1 MKRFHLARGAP
12 AEETLPPDVVELLR
26 RVREMTPHADL
37 DLIRQAYLFAQEA
50 HAGQTRASGEPY
62 VSHSVAV
69 ASVLMGL
76 RLDTPTIAA
85 ALLHDVPE
93 DTPRTMDEIRDQ
105 FGPEIAGLVDGVTKL
120 GRIEWK
126 SREERQA
133 ENLRK
138 MFLAMASDIRIILI
152 KLADRVHN
160 MRTIEY
166 LPDWKQKRTAQETLE
181 IYAPLTE
188 RLGIGSIKRELEDLA
203 FRVLEAE
210 AYREIAGQ
218 IERSSQE
225 QDACLARVVETLHA
239 ELNRVGIRIDRSVI
253 TARPKHVYSIYQ
265 KMQRPKYQG
274 QGVGRVYD
282 RLAVRVVVND
292 VRECYETLG
301 IVHAL
306 WKPIPGEVDD
316 YIANPKTSG
325 YQSLHTA
332 VICEGQ
338 PLEVQIRTQQMHR
351 IAEHGIAAHWRY
363 KEGGGKVEAG
373 FDQKLS
379 WLRQLLE
386 WHQEMQDAREF
397 MHSVKIDLFQNEVF
411 VFTPKG
417 DVIDLPAGATPV
429 DFAFRIHTDVGYHT
443 TGAKV
448 NGRLV
453 PLSHSLQ
460 SGDIVEVVTNK
471 NSAGPSR
478 DWLAFVQ
485 TSNARTKIRQWFKRE
500 RREENIVRGKD
511 LLEKELRRGG
521 GVVALMKPERLRE
534 VAARFGLP
542 NEEEL
547 LAALGNGDVSLLQV
561 VQALRGEPAAE
572 EEAPA
577 QPATRPAPSTAR
589 GIRVRG
595 VDNVLMRFGR
605 CCSPLPGDR
614 VVGYITQGRGV
625 SIHRADCPN
634 IQFLRGHPERLLEVE
649 WEPSPDGTYQVEIEV
664 EALDRVGLL
673 KDILAA
679 ITEAK
684 TNMVSVN
691 ARVRKDKVAIV
702 NVVADIRNVTQL
714 TAVMRT
720 GRASLMDCVRRVTGR
735 SVGGLTAPPR
745 FSATSQRVARRDGS
759 TYRVP
764 GPVNLSMSA

>member
-1 MKRFHLARGAP
+1 MKRFFTREGAED
-12 AEETLPPDVVELLR
+12 ALPPDAAELLR
-26 RVREMTPHADL
+26 RIREITPHADL
-37 DLIRQAYLFAQEA
+37 DLIRRAYLFAHEA

-69 ASVLMGL
+69 ATILVGL
-76 RLDTPTIAA
+76 RLDASTIAA

-93 DTPRTMDEIRDQ
+93 DTPHTLDEIREK

-160 MRTIEY
+160 MRTIGF
-166 LPDWKQKRTAQETLE
+166 LPEWKQKRTARETLE

-203 FRVLEAE
+203 FGILEPE
-210 AYREIAGQ
+210 ASHEIADQ

-225 QDACLARVVETLHA
+225 QEALLARVVDTLYQEMSRA
-239 ELNRVGIRIDRSVI
+239 GIRVDRANI
-253 TARPKHVYSIYQ
+253 TSRPKHVYSIYQ

-274 QGVGRVYD
+274 QGVGRIYD
-282 RLAVRVVVND
+282 RLAVRVLVND

-301 IVHAL
+301 IAHSL

-316 YIANPKTSG
+316 YVANPKTSG

-338 PLEVQIRTQQMHR
+338 PLEIQIRTSQMHR
-351 IAEHGIAAHWRY
+351 AAEHGIAAHWRY
-363 KEGGGKVEAG
+363 KEGGAKVEEG
-373 FDQKLS
+373 FEQKLS

-417 DVIDLPAGATPV
+417 DVIDLPAGATPI
-429 DFAFRIHTDVGYHT
+429 DFAFRIHTDVGYRT
-443 TGAKV
+443 AGAKV

-453 PLSHSLQ
+453 PLSHPLQ
-460 SGDIVEVVTNK
+460 SGDIVEIVTGK
-471 NSAGPSR
+471 QSAGPSR

-500 RREENIVRGKD
+500 RREENIVRGKE

-521 GVVALMKPERLRE
+521 GAAALKKPERLQE
-534 VAARFGLP
+534 VASQFGLP
-542 NEEEL
+542 NDEEL
-547 LAALGNGDVSLLQV
+547 FAALGNGDVSLLQV
-561 VQALRGEPAAE
+561 VQALRGHPEPVE
-572 EEAPA
+572 EEKAP
-577 QPATRPAPSTAR
+577 PAPSAR
-589 GIRVRG
+589 PSEVKATGIRVRG
-595 VDNVLMRFGR
+595 VENVLMRFGR

-614 VVGYITQGRGV
+614 VIGYITQGRGV

-634 IQFLRGHPERLLEVE
+634 VQFLRAHSERVIEVE
-649 WEPSPDGTYQVEIEV
+649 WEPAADGVYQVEIEV
-664 EALDRVGLL
+664 EAIDRVGLL

-679 ITEAK
+679 IAETK
-684 TNMVSVN
+684 TNVVSVN
-691 ARVRKDKVAIV
+691 ARVRKDKVGLVNIV
-702 NVVADIRNVTQL
+702 LDIRNVTQL
-714 TAVMRT
+714 TGVM
-720 GRASLMDCVRRVTGR
+720 
-735 SVGGLTAPPR
+735 
-745 FSATSQRVARRDGS
+745 QRVGQLQEVYS
-759 TYRVP
+759 VERVVP
-764 GPVNLSMSA
+764 H

>member
-1 MKRFHLARGAP
+1 MKRFHLTWGGA
-12 AEETLPPDVVELLR
+12 AEDTLPPDAAELMR
-26 RVREMTPHADL
+26 RVRETTPHADL
-37 DLIRQAYLFAQEA
+37 DLIRQAYTFAQEA
-50 HAGQTRASGEPY
+50 HAGQTRASGQPY

-69 ASVLMGL
+69 ASVLVGL

-93 DTPRTMDEIRDQ
+93 DTPRTIDDVRAK
-105 FGPEIAGLVDGVTKL
+105 FGPEISALVEGVTKL

-160 MRTIEY
+160 MRTLEF

-203 FRVLEAE
+203 FQTLEPD

-225 QDACLARVVETLHA
+225 QEALLARVIETLQG
-239 ELNRVGIRIDRSVI
+239 ELNGASIRVDRTGI
-253 TARPKHVYSIYQ
+253 TGRPKHVYSIYQ

-282 RLAVRVVVND
+282 RLAMRVVVND

-306 WKPIPGEVDD
+306 WKPIPQEVDD

-351 IAEHGIAAHWRY
+351 VAENGIAAHWRY

-386 WHQEMQDAREF
+386 WHQEMADPREF

-453 PLSHSLQ
+453 PLSHKMQ
-460 SGDIVEVVTNK
+460 SGDIIEIVTSK

-500 RREENIVRGKD
+500 RRDENIVRGRE

-521 GVVALMKPERLRE
+521 GVTALMRPERQRE
-534 VAARFGLP
+534 VAGRFGLP

-561 VQALRGEPAAE
+561 VQALRGGPVPTE
-572 EEAPA
+572 EVEAPP
-577 QPATRPAPSTAR
+577 QPTAKPAPSAAR
-589 GIRVRG
+589 GVRVRG

-634 IQFLRGHPERLLEVE
+634 IQFLRAHPERLLDVE
-649 WEPSPDGTYQVEIEV
+649 WEASPDGTYLVEIEV

-673 KDILAA
+673 KDILSAV
-679 ITEAK
+679 TETK
-684 TNMVSVN
+684 INVVSVN
-691 ARVRKDKVAIV
+691 ARVRKDKVGIV
-702 NVVADIRNVTQL
+702 NIVVDIRNVTQL
-714 TAVMRT
+714 TAVMQRI
-720 GRASLMDCVRRVTGR
+720 GQLKEVYSVERV
-735 SVGGLTAPPR
+735 
-745 FSATSQRVARRDGS
+745 
-759 TYRVP
+759 VP
-764 GPVNLSMSA
+764 H

>member
-1 MKRFHLARGAP
+1 MKRFLLPWGS
-12 AEETLPPDVVELLR
+12 AEETLPPDAEDLLR
-26 RVREMTPHADL
+26 RVRETMPHADR
-37 DLIRQAYLFAQEA
+37 DLIRRAYLVAREA

-69 ASVLMGL
+69 ASILVGF
-76 RLDTPTIAA
+76 RIDTATIAA

-93 DTPRTMDEIRDQ
+93 DTLYTIEEIQ
-105 FGPEIAGLVDGVTKL
+105 ETFGQEIAALVDGVTKL
-120 GRIEWK
+120 GLIEWK

-138 MFLAMASDIRIILI
+138 MLLSMASDIRIILI

-160 MRTIEY
+160 MRTLEF
-166 LPDWKQKRTAQETLE
+166 LPEAKQKRTARETLE

-203 FRVLEAE
+203 FKVLEPDAFAE
-210 AYREIAGQ
+210 MAGE
-218 IERSSQE
+218 IERATE
-225 QDACLARVVETLHA
+225 EKVVVLGTVVDTLHR
-239 ELNRVGIRIDRSVI
+239 ELNRAGVRVDRVHI
-253 TARPKHVYSIYQ
+253 TGRPKHVYSIYQ

-274 QGVGRVYD
+274 QGVGRIYD
-282 RLAVRVVVND
+282 RLAVRVIVND
-292 VRECYETLG
+292 VRECYEALG

-338 PLEVQIRTQQMHR
+338 PLEIQIRTLEMHR
-351 IAEHGIAAHWRY
+351 AAEYGIAAHWRY
-363 KEGGGKVEAG
+363 KEGGGKAEEA
-373 FDQKLS
+373 FEQKLA
-379 WLRQLLE
+379 WLRQLME

-453 PLSHSLQ
+453 PLSHRLQ
-460 SGDIVEVVTNK
+460 SGDIVEVVTTK
-471 NSAGPSR
+471 SSAGPSR

-500 RREENIVRGKD
+500 RREENIVRGRD
-511 LLEKELRRGG
+511 LLDKELRRGG
-521 GVVALMKPERLRE
+521 MTALAKPDRLRE

-542 NEEEL
+542 DQEEL

-561 VQALRGEPAAE
+561 VQALRGEPAAV
-572 EEAPA
+572 EEAPPPPTA
-577 QPATRPAPSTAR
+577 APPEAPAAR

-634 IQFLRGHPERLLEVE
+634 IQFLRAHSERLIEVE
-649 WEPSPDGTYQVEIEV
+649 WETSADGTYQVGIEV

-679 ITEAK
+679 IAETK
-684 TNMVSVN
+684 TNVVSVN
-691 ARVRKDKVAIV
+691 ARVRKDKVGII
-702 NVVADIRNVTQL
+702 NLVVDIRNVTQL
-714 TAVMRT
+714 TAVMQRI
-720 GRASLMDCVRRVTGR
+720 GQVKEVHSVERV
-735 SVGGLTAPPR
+735 
-745 FSATSQRVARRDGS
+745 
-759 TYRVP
+759 VP
-764 GPVNLSMSA
+764 H

>member
-1 MKRFHLARGAP
+1 MKRFHLTRGS
-12 AEETLPPDVVELLR
+12 AEESLPGDAAELLA
-26 RVREMTPHADL
+26 RVKHLTPHADL
-37 DLIRQAYLFAQEA
+37 DLLRRAYLFAQEA
-50 HAGQTRASGEPY
+50 HADQTRASGEPY

-69 ASVLMGL
+69 ASILADL
-76 RLDTPTIAA
+76 RLDAVTITA

-93 DTPRTMDEIRDQ
+93 DTSHTLEEIRSK
-105 FGPEIAGLVDGVTKL
+105 FGPEVAGLVDGVTKL

-138 MFLAMASDIRIILI
+138 MFLAMANDIRIILI

-160 MRTIEY
+160 LRTIEF
-166 LPDWKQKRTAQETLE
+166 LPEWKQKRTASETLE

-188 RLGIGSIKRELEDLA
+188 RLGIGSIKRELEDRA
-203 FRVLEAE
+203 FAVLEPDAS
-210 AYREIAGQ
+210 REISGQ
-218 IERSSQE
+218 IERSRQE
-225 QDACLARVVETLHA
+225 QEALLARVVETLQH
-239 ELNRVGIRIDRSVI
+239 ELNRTGIRVDRGRI
-253 TARPKHVYSIYQ
+253 TGRPKHVYSIYQ

-274 QGVGRVYD
+274 QGVGRIYD
-282 RLAVRVVVND
+282 RLAIRVVVND

-301 IVHAL
+301 VVHSL

-338 PLEVQIRTQQMHR
+338 PLEIQIRTVEMHHA
-351 IAEHGIAAHWRY
+351 AEHGIAAHWRY
-363 KEGGGKVEAG
+363 KEGGKKSDPG
-373 FDQKLS
+373 FEQKLS

-386 WHQEMQDAREF
+386 WHQELQDPREF
-397 MHSVKIDLFQNEVF
+397 VHSVKIDLFQNEVF

-443 TGAKV
+443 VGAKV

-453 PLSHSLQ
+453 PLSHRLQ
-460 SGDIVEVVTNK
+460 SGDIVEVSTNK

-500 RREENIVRGKD
+500 RRDENIVRGKD
-511 LLEKELRRGG
+511 LLEKELRRTGR
-521 GVVALMKPERLRE
+521 VAAAMKPERLQE
-534 VAARFGLP
+534 AAVLFGLP
-542 NEEEL
+542 DEEEL

-561 VQALRGEPAAE
+561 VQSLRGQPPVEEDASPAAPASAPP
-572 EEAPA
+572 APA
-577 QPATRPAPSTAR
+577 AH

-614 VVGYITQGRGV
+614 VLGYITRGRGV

-634 IQFLRGHPERLLEVE
+634 IQFLRSQPERLVEVE
-649 WEPSPDGTYQVEIEV
+649 WEASPDGTYQVEIEV

-679 ITEAK
+679 VTETK
-684 TNMVSVN
+684 TNVVSVN
-691 ARVRKDKVAIV
+691 ARVRKDKAGLVNIV
-702 NVVADIRNVTQL
+702 VDIRNVTQL
-714 TAVMRT
+714 TAVMQRI
-720 GRASLMDCVRRVTGR
+720 GQVPEVYSVERV
-735 SVGGLTAPPR
+735 
-745 FSATSQRVARRDGS
+745 
-759 TYRVP
+759 VP
-764 GPVNLSMSA
+764 H

>member
-1 MKRFHLARGAP
+1 MTSLPAKSGPDTRDEPLAAD
-12 AEETLPPDVVELLR
+12 AAELLQ
-26 RVREMTPHADL
+26 RVREGFRSREDQE
-37 DLIRQAYLFAQEA
+37 LIARAYYYARDA

-69 ASVLMGL
+69 ASILVGL
-76 RLDTPTIAA
+76 RLDAATIAA

-93 DTPRTMDEIRDQ
+93 DTDRSIDDLRQ
-105 FGPEIAGLVDGVTKL
+105 AFGSEIASLVDGVTKL

-160 MRTIEY
+160 MRTLEH
-166 LPDWKQKRTAQETLE
+166 LPDWKQKRTARETLD

-188 RLGIGSIKRELEDLA
+188 RLGIGTIRRELEDLA
-203 FRVLEAE
+203 FRVLEPE
-210 AYREIAGQ
+210 AYASISGDIDRTRQA
-218 IERSSQE
+218 QE
-225 QDACLARVVETLHA
+225 AL
-239 ELNRVGIRIDRSVI
+239 LNRVLDTLYQELTRAGIRVDRSSLS
-253 TARPKHVYSIYQ
+253 ARPKHVYSIYQ

-274 QGVGRVYD
+274 QGVGRIYD
-282 RLAVRVVVND
+282 RIGVRVVVND

-301 IVHAL
+301 IVHSL

-338 PLEVQIRTQQMHR
+338 PLEIQIRTPQMHR
-351 IAEHGIAAHWRY
+351 DAEHGIAAHWRY
-363 KEGGGKVEAG
+363 KEGGGPGAGGRAKVRAEGA
-373 FDQKLS
+373 FAQKLS

-411 VFTPKG
+411 VFTPMG

-429 DFAFRIHTDVGYHT
+429 DFAFRIHTDVGYRT

-453 PLSHSLQ
+453 PLSQRLQ
-460 SGDIVEVVTNK
+460 SGDIVEVITSK
-471 NSAGPSR
+471 NAAGPSR

-500 RREENIVRGKD
+500 RREENIVRGREM
-511 LLEKELRRGG
+511 LEKEMRRGG
-521 GVVALMKPERLRE
+521 GGLTLLRPESLRDVAG
-534 VAARFGLP
+534 RFGLP
-542 NEEEL
+542 DDLEL
-547 LAALGNGDVSLLQV
+547 LAAVGNGDVSLLQV
-561 VQALRGEPAAE
+561 VQGLRGVPAE
-572 EEAPA
+572 EKPEAPA
-577 QPATRPAPSTAR
+577 VPATPPPAGAAT

-595 VDNVLMRFGR
+595 VENVLMRFAR

-614 VVGYITQGRGV
+614 VVGYTTQGRGV
-625 SIHRADCPN
+625 TIHRADCPN
-634 IQFLRGHPERLLEVE
+634 LPFLRAHPERILDVE
-649 WEPSPDGTYQVEIEV
+649 WEPTSDGTYHVAIEV
-664 EALDRVGLL
+664 EATDRVGLL
-673 KDILAA
+673 KDILTA
-679 ITEAK
+679 IAEHK
-684 TNMVSVN
+684 TNVVSIN
-691 ARVRKDKVAIV
+691 SRVRKDKVAVTSIV
-702 NVVADIRNVTQL
+702 MDIRNVSQL
-714 TAVMRT
+714 TAVMQRI
-720 GRASLMDCVRRVTGR
+720 GQVKEVLSVERV
-735 SVGGLTAPPR
+735 
-745 FSATSQRVARRDGS
+745 
-759 TYRVP
+759 VP
-764 GPVNLSMSA
+764 H

>member
-1 MKRFHLARGAP
+1 MADEGTRPKTGMVTEVMKRFHLARGA
-12 AEETLPPDVVELLR
+12 AEEHLLPDAVDLLR
-26 RVREMTPHADL
+26 RVRETMPHADL
-37 DLIRQAYLFAQEA
+37 DLLRRAYLFAQEA
-50 HAGQTRASGEPY
+50 HASQTRASGEPY

-69 ASVLMGL
+69 ASILVGL

-93 DTPRTMDEIRDQ
+93 DTPHSIDEIREK

-160 MRTIEY
+160 MRTIEF
-166 LPDWKQKRTAQETLE
+166 LPEWKQKRTAQETLE

-188 RLGIGSIKRELEDLA
+188 RLGIGSIKRELEDRA
-203 FRVLEAE
+203 FRLLEPE

-225 QDACLARVVETLHA
+225 QEALLGRVIDTLHR
-239 ELNRVGIRIDRSVI
+239 ELNRAGIRVDRAGV
-253 TARPKHVYSIYQ
+253 TGRPKHVYSIYQ

-301 IVHAL
+301 IVHSL

-332 VICEGQ
+332 VLCEGQ
-338 PLEVQIRTQQMHR
+338 PLEVQIRTHEMHR
-351 IAEHGIAAHWRY
+351 VAEHGIAAHWRY
-363 KEGGGKVEAG
+363 KEGGAKAEPG
-373 FDQKLS
+373 FEQKLS

-397 MHSVKIDLFQNEVF
+397 MHSVKLDLFQNEVF

-443 TGAKV
+443 TGARV

-453 PLSHSLQ
+453 PLSYRLQ
-460 SGDIVEVVTNK
+460 SGDIVEVLTHK
-471 NSAGPSR
+471 SSGGPSR
-478 DWLAFVQ
+478 DWLGFVQ

-500 RREENIVRGKD
+500 RRDENIVRGRE
-511 LLEKELRRGG
+511 LLEKELRRSGP
-521 GVVALMKPERLRE
+521 VAAAMKPERLRD
-534 VAARFGLP
+534 VAGRFGLP

-547 LAALGNGDVSLLQV
+547 YAALGNGDVSLLHV
-561 VQALRGEPAAE
+561 VQALRGEPASEE

-577 QPATRPAPSTAR
+577 QPPAKPAPSAAH

-614 VVGYITQGRGV
+614 VIGYITQGRGV

-634 IQFLRGHPERLLEVE
+634 IQFLRAHPERLIEVE
-649 WEPSPDGTYQVEIEV
+649 WDASADGTYQVEIEV

-673 KDILAA
+673 KDILSA
-679 ITEAK
+679 ITETK
-684 TNMVSVN
+684 TNVVSVN
-691 ARVRKDKVAIV
+691 ARVRKDKVGIV
-702 NVVADIRNVTQL
+702 NIVVDIRNVTQL
-714 TAVMRT
+714 AGVMHRI
-720 GRASLMDCVRRVTGR
+720 GQVKEVYSVERV
-735 SVGGLTAPPR
+735 
-745 FSATSQRVARRDGS
+745 
-759 TYRVP
+759 VP
-764 GPVNLSMSA
+764 H

>member
-1 MKRFHLARGAP
+1 MADEGTRPKTGMVTEVMKRFHLARGA
-12 AEETLPPDVVELLR
+12 AEEHLLPDAVDLLR
-26 RVREMTPHADL
+26 RVRETMPHADL
-37 DLIRQAYLFAQEA
+37 DLLRRAYLFAQEA
-50 HAGQTRASGEPY
+50 HASQTRASGEPY

-69 ASVLMGL
+69 ASILVGL

-93 DTPRTMDEIRDQ
+93 DTPHSIDEIREK

-160 MRTIEY
+160 MRTIEF
-166 LPDWKQKRTAQETLE
+166 LPEWKQKRTAQETLE

-188 RLGIGSIKRELEDLA
+188 RLGIGSIKRELEDRA
-203 FRVLEAE
+203 FRLLEPE

-225 QDACLARVVETLHA
+225 QEALLGRVIDTLHR
-239 ELNRVGIRIDRSVI
+239 ELNRAGIRVDRAGV
-253 TARPKHVYSIYQ
+253 TGRPKHVYSIYQ

-301 IVHAL
+301 IVHSL

-332 VICEGQ
+332 VLCEGQ
-338 PLEVQIRTQQMHR
+338 PLEVQIRTHEMHR
-351 IAEHGIAAHWRY
+351 VAEHGIAAHWRY
-363 KEGGGKVEAG
+363 KEGGAKAEPG
-373 FDQKLS
+373 FEQKLS

-397 MHSVKIDLFQNEVF
+397 MHSVKLDLFQNEVF

-443 TGAKV
+443 TGARV

-453 PLSHSLQ
+453 PLSYRLQ
-460 SGDIVEVVTNK
+460 SGDIVEVLTHK
-471 NSAGPSR
+471 SSGGPSR
-478 DWLAFVQ
+478 DWLGFVQ
-485 TSNARTKIRQWFKRE
+485 TSNARTKIQQWFKRE
-500 RREENIVRGKD
+500 RRDENIVRGRE
-511 LLEKELRRGG
+511 LLEKELRRSGP
-521 GVVALMKPERLRE
+521 VAAAMKPERLRD
-534 VAARFGLP
+534 VAGRFGLP

-547 LAALGNGDVSLLQV
+547 YAALGNGDVSLLHV
-561 VQALRGEPAAE
+561 VQALRGEPASEE

-577 QPATRPAPSTAR
+577 QPPAKPAPSAAH

-614 VVGYITQGRGV
+614 VIGYITQGRGV

-634 IQFLRGHPERLLEVE
+634 IQFLRAHPERLIEVE
-649 WEPSPDGTYQVEIEV
+649 WDASADGTYQVEIEV

-673 KDILAA
+673 KDILSA
-679 ITEAK
+679 ITETK
-684 TNMVSVN
+684 TNVVSVN
-691 ARVRKDKVAIV
+691 ARVRKDKVGIV
-702 NVVADIRNVTQL
+702 NIVVDIRNVTQL
-714 TAVMRT
+714 AGVMHRI
-720 GRASLMDCVRRVTGR
+720 GQVKEVYSVERV
-735 SVGGLTAPPR
+735 
-745 FSATSQRVARRDGS
+745 
-759 TYRVP
+759 VP
-764 GPVNLSMSA
+764 H